1 MEANMSEQD
10 VGDVSGIISK
20 SKKMI
25 GVDGADALI
34 KMQMQQMLAD
44 QRSKM
49 NLGSQV
55 KSQVSTQANQSQQK
69 KS

>member
-1 MEANMSEQD
+1 MSEQD

-34 KMQMQQMLAD
+34 KMKMQQMLAD
-44 QRSKM
+44 KRSQM

>member
-1 MEANMSEQD
+1 MSEQD